1 MPSSSKR
8 QTTILHYVKGL
19 DLEETVSKLA
29 ALDGISVNTITKS
42 EFIRESF
49 TTKRMQLQRSPSSVM
64 TLIHNYYNKVKQL
77 YIQKL
82 DVFKCDNE
90 KLSISIDEWTSCKT
104 RRYMNVNV
112 YCNETP
118 MNLGLK
124 EYMGTILWKKCYPC
138 FRKE

>member
-8 QTTILHYVKGL
+8 QMTILHYVKGL

-29 ALDGISVNTITKS
+29 ALDGISVNPITKS

-49 TTKRMQLQRSPSSVM
+49 TSKRMQLQRSPSSVM
-64 TLIHNYYNKVKQL
+64 TLIHNYYSKVKQL

-82 DVFKCDNE
+82 DVFKCDK

-104 RRYMNVNV
+104 RRYVNV
-112 YCNETP
+112 HVYAMRP
-118 MNLGLK
+118 L
-124 EYMGTILWKKCYPC
+124 
-138 FRKE
+138 

>member
-8 QTTILHYVKGL
+8 QMTILHYVKGL

-49 TTKRMQLQRSPSSVM
+49 TSKRMQLQRSPSSVM
-64 TLIHNYYNKVKQL
+64 TLIHNYYSKVKQL
-77 YIQKL
+77 YLQKL
-82 DVFKCDNE
+82 DVFKCDK

-104 RRYMNVNV
+104 RRYMNVHV
-112 YCNETP
+112 YCNETS

-124 EYMGTILWKKCYPC
+124 EYMGSILRKKCYPW
-138 FRKE
+138 FRKD